1 MTAVTFSPALTPAA
15 KATTK
20 PTAPQKGFWAR
31 VLERII
37 EARMRQVEREIR
49 MHLAH
54 VPAKTLEEAG
64 YFSRLSTDRQLPFV
78 K

>member
-15 KATTK
+15 KAATK
-20 PTAPQKGFWAR
+20 PQKGFWAR

>member
-1 MTAVTFSPALTPAA
+1 
-15 KATTK
+15 
-20 PTAPQKGFWAR
+20 
-31 VLERII
+31 
-37 EARMRQVEREIR
+37 MRQVEREIR

>member
-1 MTAVTFSPALTPAA
+1 MATLTFSPALAPAA
-15 KATTK
+15 KTAVK
-20 PTAPQKGFWAR
+20 PEKGFWAR

-49 MHLAH
+49 MHLH
-54 VPAKTLEEAG
+54 YVPRKTLEEAG
-64 YFSRLSTDRQLPFV
+64 YFSRLSSDRELPFV

>member
-15 KATTK
+15 KAAAK
-20 PTAPQKGFWAR
+20 SEKGFWAR

>member
-1 MTAVTFSPALTPAA
+1 MTAVTFSPKLAPAA
-15 KATTK
+15 KAAAK
-20 PTAPQKGFWAR
+20 LQKGFWAR
-31 VLERII
+31 VLDHII

-49 MHLAH
+49 LHLAH

-64 YFSRLSTDRQLPFV
+64 YFSRLSADRELPFV

>member
-1 MTAVTFSPALTPAA
+1 MSAVTFSPRLAPAA
-15 KATTK
+15 KAAAK
-20 PTAPQKGFWAR
+20 PQQGFWAR

-49 MHLAH
+49 VHLAH

-64 YFSRLSTDRQLPFV
+64 YFSRLSNDRELPFV